1 MAEEKKLQ
9 VHGVPQPK
17 GTSWLKEVKVDAARN
32 AVLHLKRQAEER
44 QFEEAKA
51 NGVTPAQLIE
61 EGVKDL
67 QKLDPNFRGEVA
79 EDAQD
84 FSFEEEQA
92 KEQEKSRR
100 FIYDLSQQQFVS

>member
-79 EDAQD
+79 DDAQD

-92 KEQEKSRR
+92 KEQEKERKKESKKG
-100 FIYDLSQQQFVS
+100 SK